1 MIETEGTNK
10 TLERLKY
17 DLVKEG
23 LIEYETL
30 EKAQELANA
39 QKINVGQA
47 LINSHILTEDALLKF
62 LEAKLHLPM
71 LI

>member
-39 QKINVGQA
+39 QK
-47 LINSHILTEDALLKF
+47 L
-62 LEAKLHLPM
+62 M
-71 LI
+71 